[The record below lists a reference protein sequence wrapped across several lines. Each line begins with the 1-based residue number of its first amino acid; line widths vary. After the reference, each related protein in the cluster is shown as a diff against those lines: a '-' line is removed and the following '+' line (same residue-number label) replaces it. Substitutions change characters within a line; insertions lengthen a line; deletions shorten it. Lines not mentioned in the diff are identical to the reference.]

1 MVKTENIK
9 ERSQTMDNRERIKK
23 AQDNLIEAL
32 DFVHDIKLIEHDT
45 HLFLDH
51 GTDIKES
58 VNSEL
63 QNLQTM
69 IDLLQ
74 DAHDH
79 LYNACQ

>member
-1 MVKTENIK
+1 
-9 ERSQTMDNRERIKK
+9 MDNRERIKK
-23 AQDNLIEAL
+23 AQENIIEAL

-45 HLFLDH
+45 HLALDH

-58 VNSEL
+58 IKSQL
-63 QNLQTM
+63 QGMQTM
-69 IDLLQ
+69 INLLQ